1 MPLREEAAEAAAAT
15 PVLFNDVIHNR
26 VCRHFKHCITAWNQ
40 HQRPTVPWFDPR
52 HCCPP
57 APYRG
62 GLFQL
67 VDCCAFSMTSSL
79 VIELDLDG
87 GSAGAPARG
96 GLGAKLLRS
105 TSSVARGGRGDV
117 CGVVGVQCNVVER
130 ARGGVC
136 KCSIAITQGLTA
148 TRSNRDS
155 VLPLLIWCGR

>member
-1 MPLREEAAEAAAAT
+1 MPLREEAAEAAAAK

-26 VCRHFKHCITAWNQ
+26 VCRHFKHCVTAWNR
-40 HQRPTVPWFDPR
+40 HRRPVVKWLDPR

-67 VDCCAFSMTSSL
+67 VDRCAFSMTSTL

-96 GLGAKLLRS
+96 GLGAKLRRS
-105 TSSVARGGRGDV
+105 ASSVARGGRGDV
-117 CGVVGVQCNVVER
+117 CGVVWGTMQCCGS
-130 ARGGVC
+130 ARGGVHE
-136 KCSIAITQGLTA
+136 GL
-148 TRSNRDS
+148 
-155 VLPLLIWCGR
+155 